1 MKPEQQRI
9 AIAEAI
15 GAVRGSSLGY
25 THGQSKEFYIADPEG
40 EYHDLADWSK
50 RYKHL
55 FRYAPLNDLNAM
67 HEAEKVLDA
76 GQWDDYQQQLRE
88 QVRGKGAHPRDISSS
103 HATAA
108 QRAAAFLRTLNLWT
122 TDET

>member
-9 AIAEAI
+9 AIAEI
-15 GAVRGSSLGY
+15 YGWRGISPKFLVG
-25 THGQSKEFYIADPEG
+25 
-40 EYHDLADWSK
+40 
-50 RYKHL
+50 
-55 FRYAPLNDLNAM
+55 YAPWRKETYSDRVNACPVGDLYCIPLDPLPEYLSDLNAM

-103 HATAA
+103 HATAS
-108 QRAAAFLRTLNLWT
+108 QRAEAFLRTLGLW
-122 TDET
+122 EE